1 MSKTRVP
8 LDLAGL
14 SGRQEIFRLSGAVKR
29 DAAVETWLAG
39 ESTELRTLARIWF
52 SHIRRCGADVLE
64 LMHDGGPTACVED
77 AAFAQINAFKS
88 HINVGFFHG
97 ATLDDPAGLLQG
109 SGKRMRHVKLVPGQL
124 IDESALKKLINAAY
138 VDIKARLDDD
148 MI

>member
-8 LDLAGL
+8 LDLPGL
-14 SGRQEIFRLSGAVKR
+14 SGHEEIFRLPGAATR
-29 DAAVETWLAG
+29 GAAVETWL
-39 ESTELRTLARIWF
+39 SSDSSELRALARTWF
-52 SHIRRCGADVLE
+52 SHIRGRGTDVRE
-64 LMHDGGPTACVED
+64 LMHDGGPAACVKD

-88 HINVGFFHG
+88 HVNVAFFHG

-109 SGKRMRHVKLVPGQL
+109 SGKRMRHVKLVPGQV
-124 IDESALKKLINAAY
+124 IDESALKKLIAAAY

>member
-14 SGRQEIFRLSGAVKR
+14 SGRQDIFRLSGAVR
-29 DAAVETWLAG
+29 HAPSVDTWLTG
-39 ESTELRTLARIWF
+39 EPAELRTLAHRGF
-52 SHIRRCGADVLE
+52 LHIRRCGADVLE
-64 LMHDGGPTACVED
+64 LMHDGGPTACVAD

-124 IDESALKKLINAAY
+124 IDESALKELINTAY